1 MIGADL
7 VQRIRGLIGLV
18 QGIILGMRQRLQYP
32 INPKKSAQS
41 PDPLYSYRLH
51 SIEKVR
57 ASFSTA
63 DQGIDRIGAMDYFRY
78 ETKTS
83 ISN

>member
-1 MIGADL
+1 
-7 VQRIRGLIGLV
+7 
-18 QGIILGMRQRLQYP
+18 MRQRLQYP
-32 INPKKSAQS
+32 INYKKSGRS
-41 PDPLYSYRLH
+41 PDPLYLSILEAQ